1 MVCSFGRR
9 KYRCLDRQ
17 SAHGVDPEQ
26 TDRGNSDGCPF
37 PGAPGSDC
45 PRDGR
50 MTIAWQYGRLK
61 ARGRPNACLRFSGNL
76 GALAVSY
83 PYEKIAK
90 ACQRALE
97 FRRSV
102 LLVCGEVF

>member
-1 MVCSFGRR
+1 
-9 KYRCLDRQ
+9 
-17 SAHGVDPEQ
+17 
-26 TDRGNSDGCPF
+26 
-37 PGAPGSDC
+37 
-45 PRDGR
+45 

-61 ARGRPNACLRFSGNL
+61 ANGPPQCLNAFSGNL

-97 FRRSV
+97 FPEVSCSCAAKYFDLKRSAYK
-102 LLVCGEVF
+102 